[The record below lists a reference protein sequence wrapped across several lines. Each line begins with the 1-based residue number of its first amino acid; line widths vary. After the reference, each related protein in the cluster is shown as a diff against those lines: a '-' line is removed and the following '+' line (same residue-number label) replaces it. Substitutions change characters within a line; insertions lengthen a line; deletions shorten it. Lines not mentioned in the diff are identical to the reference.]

1 ENTLDANG
9 NQVPEAASVLPPGD
23 PGSQQ
28 QVYETQSSHEY
39 FVKEEDGKVVEEQS
53 ASSKHETISGNM
65 EPPETQQPL
74 QEAEPSKEGEEAVVN
89 GSRATEIHQES
100 IKSTLKEII
109 SEIEEAVVSEV
120 ISDSSAGT
128 NKVTQIAQELNQVL
142 GNLNTAAPGQQN
154 GEDPITNGDSTQEK
168 QMSSIFVSA
177 LRTWKKIFPLKKTEP
192 EIKTRIT
199 DEHLGTVLGIAGPI
213 FLQILGGM
221 LTASTKNIHR
231 SHLKGKRAIQV
242 RS

>member
-1 ENTLDANG
+1 MKRKYH
-9 NQVPEAASVLPPGD
+9 VLSTIINPCFLLIWEL
-23 PGSQQ
+23 SQ
-28 QVYETQSSHEY
+28 
-39 FVKEEDGKVVEEQS
+39 QS

-128 NKVTQIAQELNQVL
+128 NKVTQVTHE
-142 GNLNTAAPGQQN
+142 
-154 GEDPITNGDSTQEK
+154 
-168 QMSSIFVSA
+168 
-177 LRTWKKIFPLKKTEP
+177 
-192 EIKTRIT
+192 
-199 DEHLGTVLGIAGPI
+199 
-213 FLQILGGM
+213 
-221 LTASTKNIHR
+221 ASR
-231 SHLKGKRAIQV
+231 LLCY
-242 RS
+242 